1 MLLLPLMASLT
12 DFTMCTQLFNNTA
25 LILICS
31 IKYIVHKQ
39 DTVSLGVFQEGN
51 YQEKYQSELI
61 VHCWSLILG
70 ILS

>member
-1 MLLLPLMASLT
+1 MAPLT
-12 DFTMCTQLFNNTA
+12 DFTMCTQLLSNTA

-51 YQEKYQSELI
+51 YQKKYQSQI
-61 VHCWSLILG
+61 TVHCCFLIPG
-70 ILS
+70 TFR